1 MRWVWRGF
9 CAGLPPEGATGIHE
23 DEFEGRPLRVR
34 WTRLTPAARRLL
46 PAADRT
52 RSPPRTR
59 SCPRHEQPALEL
71 GLPPAPR
78 ALPVSRLSYS
88 GLEAYRRQLLP
99 LQRSL
104 GLAPPRRRTA
114 ARRGERRERHDRP
127 AARLDRPR
135 ADRAAR
141 LRRPLVPS
149 DEEIA
154 AELERF
160 GIERL
165 PADVADLLAMVER
178 VAGSQLRGASPPRA
192 GCAPSCRSRS
202 R

>member
-1 MRWVWRGF
+1 MQ
-9 CAGLPPEGATGIHE
+9 
-23 DEFEGRPLRVR
+23 VR
-34 WTRLTPAARRLL
+34 WTRLTPATLDELL

-52 RSPPRTR
+52 PVAAAGEIV
-59 SCPRHEQPALEL
+59 PRHEQPALEL

-88 GLEAYRRQLLP
+88 GLEAYRRCGYRFY

-104 GLAPPRRRTA
+104 GLAPAPSPLPPDEASAASGMTA
-114 ARRGERRERHDRP
+114 LQRGSIVHGLIE
-127 AARLDRPR
+127 RLDF
-135 ADRAAR
+135 
-141 LRRPLVPS
+141 RRPLVPS

-178 VAGSQLRGASPPRA
+178 VAGSRLRRIAAAAPGAHRA
-192 GCAPSCRSRS
+192 AVHVHADPARRNWTPAC
-202 R
+202 